1 MNTLS
6 YVLLCMLARKSC
18 TGYELKQYMELF
30 WQAHHSQI
38 YTVLG
43 KMETEG
49 YVQFE
54 ADPDTTKKIYSLT
67 KKGVQAVSEWVLE
80 ETAEPISRD
89 EFLAKIYVIALMD
102 KNTVA
107 QLFND
112 RRRHYKKRATINK
125 PKLEELEALQNDP
138 TRKEEWRNS
147 FGRYLIVKRRDDVCA
162 QELAW
167 CDWAEDLYHSSFD
180 KI

>member
-54 ADPDTTKKIYSLT
+54 ADPDTTKKNLLT
-67 KKGVQAVSEWVLE
+67 NRKRRPSVSKWVLE

-89 EFLAKIYVIALMD
+89 EFLAKF
-102 KNTVA
+102 T
-107 QLFND
+107 
-112 RRRHYKKRATINK
+112 
-125 PKLEELEALQNDP
+125 
-138 TRKEEWRNS
+138 
-147 FGRYLIVKRRDDVCA
+147 
-162 QELAW
+162 
-167 CDWAEDLYHSSFD
+167 
-180 KI
+180 